1 MEKII
6 YRPIIKDF
14 LGESIRVVQVGLK
27 EYVITKDMFKALGK
41 LDKNNQIDHK
51 DRDKLN
57 QFLEDID
64 QRENCKTFKIEI
76 NEEERE
82 SESGGI
88 IQEMECLNIE
98 TLPIVLTQFRPT
110 AKRGEKALE
119 IWKAFMRLL

>member
-41 LDKNNQIDHK
+41 LDKNNQIDHR

-64 QRENCKTFKIEI
+64 QREDCKTFKIEI
-76 NEEERE
+76 NEEE
-82 SESGGI
+82 SVG
-88 IQEMECLNIE
+88 
-98 TLPIVLTQFRPT
+98 
-110 AKRGEKALE
+110 
-119 IWKAFMRLL
+119 